1 MFNSEMWRSAGLSIP
16 LVFMSACVAWA
27 VDTQP
32 LDFIPLPPGSNGAL
46 LYLNY
51 GHNDGVVIDGEE
63 TTGSLETFAITPRYV
78 YFFDVGGYTADV
90 NILLPYVSL
99 NDGDLS
105 GFKLDSASGVGDLSI
120 VGTFWFLNDSD
131 ERKHAAIA
139 AYLNVPTGE
148 YEPGDALNTGS
159 NRVSGSLQLGG
170 TFGLSDRWTLDAV
183 TDVTVYGDNNNSDG
197 LGGKLSQDPTYTA
210 QTWLTYHVN
219 DRFNLSAGYGIYGG
233 GKQFVNGD
241 YNGFNSKKQ
250 QIRLSSSY
258 FVTPTVQIMG
268 QINHDFDVDGGFEQ
282 DYSALVRIFK
292 MF

>member
-105 GFKLDSASGVGDLSI
+105 GFKLDSASGWVI
-120 VGTFWFLNDSD
+120 
-131 ERKHAAIA
+131 
-139 AYLNVPTGE
+139 
-148 YEPGDALNTGS
+148 
-159 NRVSGSLQLGG
+159 
-170 TFGLSDRWTLDAV
+170 
-183 TDVTVYGDNNNSDG
+183 
-197 LGGKLSQDPTYTA
+197 
-210 QTWLTYHVN
+210 
-219 DRFNLSAGYGIYGG
+219 
-233 GKQFVNGD
+233 
-241 YNGFNSKKQ
+241 
-250 QIRLSSSY
+250 
-258 FVTPTVQIMG
+258 
-268 QINHDFDVDGGFEQ
+268 
-282 DYSALVRIFK
+282 
-292 MF
+292 